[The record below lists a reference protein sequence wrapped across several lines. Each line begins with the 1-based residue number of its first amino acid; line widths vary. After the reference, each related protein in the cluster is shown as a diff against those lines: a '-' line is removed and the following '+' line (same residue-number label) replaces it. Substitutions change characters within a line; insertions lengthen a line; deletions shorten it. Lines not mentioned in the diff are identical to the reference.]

1 MKQYVVIHMEKRK
14 EVTPVLERHILRVE
28 VKYVEGQRIETVWMP
43 DNADANKAKKNR
55 ELVSRIVTDPL
66 TGEKKHLTINQA
78 IRKRIEEAGIKKT
91 RKGQNLAIEIILTG
105 SPETMNNLDE
115 KQLDKWV
122 NETMDWA
129 REQWGEKN
137 IVTAVLHMD
146 EKTPHIHL
154 ILVPIVQ
161 GLSRTS
167 KKRDKE
173 RRRSGK
179 EIIARNRNTDGNRLA
194 ANEVYTVPKLYAYHS
209 SYAEKVGAHF
219 GLSRGVKAEKGS
231 KKKHQTS
238 EDYNRQLER
247 ERMSKESLIEDLTSE
262 YSSKQ
267 EALLTLNDSLALAA
281 ANLQKV
287 SEDAANEEERRSKA
301 KKEADDQEA
310 RYRTTKQLTEALEG
324 SLEQGRNLEKQIA
337 KREGYLR
344 SLASKSLWDLLQK
357 IPELIKKELTLL
369 VNKYI
374 KGEVVSFKEE
384 ELEMKG
390 DKGDDKK
397 MFMRMDFKWEGDGKN
412 YKIDVRES
420 DGLVWLN
427 QKQWIRKNGTP
438 FVMPEVADYC
448 TRSLSP
454 EGKALVTSLYR
465 KTEFAPRKEDPVV
478 LKLQEKYGDVAVG
491 SVTPLRTD
499 GKETGRMYHFTT
511 SGKKMTAVSD
521 YEAKSICLCSGSAR
535 KGALYL
541 ENWRTFNGKPAVAV
555 YDRVI
560 SLEYKRL
567 NQGRGFK

>member
-1 MKQYVVIHMEKRK
+1 MSQYVVIHMEKRM
-14 EVTPVLERHILRVE
+14 EITPVLERHILRVE
-28 VKYVEGQRIETVWMP
+28 VKYVEGQRVETVWMP
-43 DNADANKAKKNR
+43 DNADANRAMMNR

-78 IRKRIEEAGIKKT
+78 IRKRIEDAGIKKIH
-91 RKGQNLAIEIILTG
+91 KGQNLAIEIILTG
-105 SPETMNNLDE
+105 SPETMNKMNE
-115 KQLDKWV
+115 KQLDRWV
-122 NETMDWA
+122 KESMDWA
-129 REQWGEKN
+129 GEQWGKEN

-154 ILVPIVQ
+154 IVVPIVQ

-167 KKRDKE
+167 KKRDEE

-179 EIIARNRNTDGNRLA
+179 EVKARPRNTRGNRLA
-194 ANEVYTVPKLYAYHS
+194 ANEVFTVPKLYAYHS

-219 GLSRGVKAEKGS
+219 GLGRGIKAEKGS

-247 ERMSKESLIEDLTSE
+247 ERISKESLIEDLTSE

-267 EALLTLNDSLALAA
+267 EALLTINESLALAA

-287 SEDAANEEERRSKA
+287 SEDAANEEERRNKA

-344 SLASKSLWDLLQK
+344 SIASKSLWDLLQK

-384 ELEMKG
+384 ELAMKG

-465 KTEFAPRKEDPVV
+465 KTEFTPRKEDPVV
-478 LKLQEKYGDVAVG
+478 LKLQEKYGDVAVD

-511 SGKKMTAVSD
+511 SGRNMTAVCD
-521 YEAKSICLCSGSAR
+521 YEAKSISLCAGHAR
-535 KGALYL
+535 KGALYM
-541 ENWRTFNGKPAVAV
+541 ENWKTLGGKPAVAV

-567 NQGRGFK
+567 HRGRGV

>member
-1 MKQYVVIHMEKRK
+1 MSQYVVIHMEKRM
-14 EVTPVLERHILRVE
+14 EITPILERHILRIE
-28 VKYVEGQRIETVWMP
+28 IKYVNSQRVETVWMP
-43 DNADANKAKKNR
+43 DNADANKAMMNR
-55 ELVSRIVTDPL
+55 ELVSRVVTDPL
-66 TGEKKHLTINQA
+66 TREKKHLTINQA
-78 IRKRIEEAGIKKT
+78 IRKRIEDAGIKKIH
-91 RKGQNLAIEIILTG
+91 KGQNLAIEIILTG
-105 SPETMNNLDE
+105 SPETMNKMNE
-115 KQLDKWV
+115 KQLDQWV
-122 NETMDWA
+122 KESMDWA
-129 REQWGEKN
+129 GEQWGKEN

-167 KKRDKE
+167 KKRDEE

-179 EIIARNRNTDGNRLA
+179 EVKARNRNTDGNRLA
-194 ANEVYTVPKLYAYHS
+194 ANEVFTVPKLYAYHS

-219 GLSRGVKAEKGS
+219 GLGRGVKAEKGS
-231 KKKHQTS
+231 KKKHQSS

-267 EALLTLNDSLALAA
+267 EALLTLNDNLAIAT

-287 SEDAANEEERRSKA
+287 SEDAANEEERRNRA

-310 RYRTTKQLTEALEG
+310 RYRETKQLTEALEG
-324 SLEQGRNLEKQIA
+324 SIEQGRDIEKQIA

-344 SLASKSLWDLLQK
+344 SLASKSLWDLMRQ
-357 IPELIKKELTLL
+357 IPELIKKELTYL

-384 ELEMKG
+384 ELTMKDG
-390 DKGDDKK
+390 AKK
-397 MFMRMDFKWEGDGKN
+397 MFMRMDFKWEGDQKN
-412 YKIDVRES
+412 YKLDVRES

-427 QKQWIRKNGTP
+427 QKQWIRKNGEP
-438 FVMPEVADYC
+438 VVMPEVAGYC

-454 EGKALVTSLYR
+454 EGKALVASLYR

-478 LKLQEKYGDVAVG
+478 LKLQGKYGDLSVA

-511 SGKKMTAVSD
+511 SGKSMTAVSD
-521 YEAKSICLCSGSAR
+521 FDAKSICICPGHAK

-541 ENWRTFNGKPAVAV
+541 ENWKTIGGKPAVAV
-555 YDRVI
+555 YDRVF

-567 NQGRGFK
+567 HRGRGV

>member
-1 MKQYVVIHMEKRK
+1 MSQYVVIHMEKRM
-14 EVTPVLERHILRVE
+14 EITPVLERHILRVE
-28 VKYVEGQRIETVWMP
+28 VKYVEGQRLETVWMP
-43 DNADANKAKKNR
+43 DNADANKAMMNR

-78 IRKRIEEAGIKKT
+78 IRKRIEDAGIKKIH
-91 RKGQNLAIEIILTG
+91 KGQNLAIEIILTG
-105 SPETMNNLDE
+105 SPETMNKMNE
-115 KQLDKWV
+115 KQLDRWV
-122 NETMDWA
+122 KESMDWA
-129 REQWGEKN
+129 GEQWGKEN

-154 ILVPIVQ
+154 IVVPIVQ

-167 KKRDKE
+167 KKRDEE

-179 EIIARNRNTDGNRLA
+179 EVKARPRNTSGNRLA
-194 ANEVYTVPKLYAYHS
+194 ANEVFTVPKLYAYHS

-219 GLSRGVKAEKGS
+219 GLGRGIKAEKGS

-238 EDYNRQLER
+238 EEYNRQLER

-287 SEDAANEEERRSKA
+287 SEDVANEEERRNKA

-511 SGKKMTAVSD
+511 SGRNMTAVSD
-521 YEAKSICLCSGSAR
+521 YEAKSISLCAGHAR
-535 KGALYL
+535 KGALYM
-541 ENWRTFNGKPAVAV
+541 ENWKTLSGKPAVAV

-567 NQGRGFK
+567 HRGRGV